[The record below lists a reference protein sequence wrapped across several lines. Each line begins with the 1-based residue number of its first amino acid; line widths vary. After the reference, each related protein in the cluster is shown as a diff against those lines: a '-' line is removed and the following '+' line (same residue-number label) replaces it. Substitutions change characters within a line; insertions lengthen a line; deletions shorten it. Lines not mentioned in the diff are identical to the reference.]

1 MRTFREIA
9 MEIKSTWKTLSVYAK
24 PYVDAMLAIDSSDKH
39 AAYYMDSA
47 ESIVLYFLSNA
58 SSWRGEDAKR
68 IKAELK
74 SMIK

>member
-24 PYVDAMLAIDSSDKH
+24 PYVDAMLAIDSSDKN

-47 ESIVLYFLSNA
+47 ESIVLYFLANA

-74 SMIK
+74 NMVK